1 MMGDSLRIVTKFL
14 MFLLTSLYFHS
25 FYNYCANMYTDVV
38 KTRQQRQ
45 VVVERIAPKY
55 HGVLQ
60 SCILIAQEEGI
71 IALWKGIGPRLA
83 RIMPGQAIT
92 FATYESVSKQLS
104 QIL

>member
-1 MMGDSLRIVTKFL
+1 MDCNNIFDVASH
-14 MFLLTSLYFHS
+14 LLQCFHS
-25 FYNYCANMYTDVV
+25 FRILCQYICTDVV

-45 VVVERIAPKY
+45 IVVEGIAPKY

-92 FATYESVSKQLS
+92 FATYESVSKHLS
-104 QIL
+104 QFL